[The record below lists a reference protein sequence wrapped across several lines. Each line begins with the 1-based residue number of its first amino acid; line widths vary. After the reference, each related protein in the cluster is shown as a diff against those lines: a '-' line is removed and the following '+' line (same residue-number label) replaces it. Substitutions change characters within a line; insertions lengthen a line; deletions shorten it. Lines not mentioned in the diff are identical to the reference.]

1 MLLRV
6 CFLCGATSRNMC
18 MDLCHVHGCTFRC
31 MHTQVCA
38 SAFLMGSQHIIWIL
52 HLQGTLHH
60 TDNPVRHP
68 PELTGDE
75 ETVAMMMLV
84 YCTHPFTDFHK
95 REVTCNLMCL
105 THKECEGQE
114 MN

>member
-1 MLLRV
+1 MYGPVSCSWMYIQVYAHSRMCL
-6 CFLCGATSRNMC
+6 CFSYGKSAHY
-18 MDLCHVHGCTFRC
+18 MDS
-31 MHTQVCA
+31 A
-38 SAFLMGSQHIIWIL
+38 SPGNP
-52 HLQGTLHH
+52 

-105 THKECEGQE
+105 GHKECEGQE